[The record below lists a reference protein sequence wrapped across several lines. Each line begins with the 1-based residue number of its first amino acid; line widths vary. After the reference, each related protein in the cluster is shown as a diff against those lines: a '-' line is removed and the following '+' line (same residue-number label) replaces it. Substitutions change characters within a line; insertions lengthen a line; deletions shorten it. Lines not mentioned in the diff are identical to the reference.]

1 MREKCGIGGINN
13 MGYFTNPCRY
23 CGEVFIKWDDLMLH
37 ELYCVK
43 SQDNE
48 KLKQDNIKPTHYN
61 KGKKDL
67 IEIEIKIKD
76 EELKRHVELLEALIE
91 VQKQEFYKAI
101 EEILEKP

>member
-1 MREKCGIGGINN
+1 MRELFRLNCQ
-13 MGYFTNPCRY
+13 Y
-23 CGEVFIKWDDLMLH
+23 CGEEFNEVKKFLGH
-37 ELYCVK
+37 EIFCSK
-43 SQDNE
+43 R
-48 KLKQDNIKPTHYN
+48 KLKVLDNKDNIKPNHYN

-101 EEILEKP
+101 